1 MTIDSDRTL
10 VAEPP
15 VADPVP
21 AAVPELDATPPLLL
35 PPPVD
40 SPDAPPRR
48 RFGAL
53 PSLVS
58 RPGLVLAVLVVTLAV
73 AWCFVPG
80 LFTSKDPYL
89 PDSTAI
95 LVGPSAEHLFGTD
108 RLGRDIY
115 SRTVH
120 GAVITLSATLL
131 AVAIAF
137 VIGTAL
143 GAIAGFVG
151 GAVELVIMRVVDVL
165 LSVPGLLLTMVVVSA
180 LGYGTINVAIAVGV
194 SAVANFARVMRAEVL
209 RVVQADYIEAA
220 ASIGTPRLTILTH
233 HVLPN
238 SLSSVVSLVPLQFGA
253 SILAIAALGFLGFG
267 APPPEPEWGLL
278 VSEGRDLL
286 AVAPWIALLP
296 GFVILAVVL
305 SSNRISREL
314 QRDGGI
320 R

>member
-1 MTIDSDRTL
+1 MTIDSDGTL
-10 VAEPP
+10 
-15 VADPVP
+15 VADPVLVT
-21 AAVPELDATPPLLL
+21 APEPITPPTHL
-35 PPPVD
+35 PPPTR
-40 SPDAPPRR
+40 SPGAPPRR

-53 PSLVS
+53 NPILS
-58 RPGLVLAVLVVTLAV
+58 RPGLTLAVLIVVLAI
-73 AWCFVPG
+73 AWCVVPG
-80 LFTSKDPYL
+80 LFASKDPYL
-89 PDSTAI
+89 PDSKAI
-95 LVGPSAEHLFGTD
+95 LVGPSVEHLFGTD

-137 VIGTAL
+137 FIGTVL

-180 LGYGTINVAIAVGV
+180 LGYGTLNVAIAVGV

-209 RVVQADYIEAA
+209 RVVQADYVEAA
-220 ASIGTPRLTILTH
+220 ASIGTPRLIILTR

-238 SLSSVVSLVPLQFGA
+238 SLSSVVALVPLQFGA
-253 SILAIAALGFLGFG
+253 AILAIAALGFLGFG

-286 AVAPWIALLP
+286 AIAPWISLLP
-296 GFVILAVVL
+296 GLVILAVVL

-314 QRDGGI
+314 QSEAGPR
-320 R
+320 

>member
-1 MTIDSDRTL
+1 MTIDSNRALGADTL
-10 VAEPP
+10 VAEPF
-15 VADPVP
+15 D
-21 AAVPELDATPPLLL
+21 AAVPERATTPPPL
-35 PPPVD
+35 PPPVGV
-40 SPDAPPRR
+40 PDAPPRR
-48 RFGAL
+48 RLGAL
-53 PSLVS
+53 APVLA
-58 RPGLVLAVLVVTLAV
+58 RPGLTLAVLVVALAI
-73 AWCFVPG
+73 AWCVAPG
-80 LFTSKDPYL
+80 LFTWKDPYL

-95 LVGPSAEHLFGTD
+95 LVGPSAEHPFGTD

-137 VIGTAL
+137 VIGTVL

-151 GAVELVIMRVVDVL
+151 GAVDLVVMRVVDVL

-180 LGYGTINVAIAVGV
+180 LGYGTLNVAIAVGV

-209 RVVQADYIEAA
+209 RVVQADYVEAA
-220 ASIGTPRLTILTH
+220 SSIGTPRLTILTR

-238 SLSSVVSLVPLQFGA
+238 SLSSVVSLIPLQFGA

-314 QRDGGI
+314 QHEGGV